1 MRTKGKVGRDHEIPC
16 RIVSIM
22 NVCCSQVDYLSV
34 HFLSGERVQI
44 ISYCSNENTTNTRET
59 TTTMDDMQVRRRSNR
74 QHGTGPGGDADSGS
88 PVKRAK
94 TKSQSVDREGGHLK

>member
-16 RIVSIM
+16 RIVLIM

-44 ISYCSNENTTNTRET
+44 TPNCSNENTRET
-59 TTTMDDMQVRRRSNR
+59 TTIMDDMQVRRRSNR

-94 TKSQSVDREGGHLK
+94 TKSQSVDREGGSLLK